1 MSLPLDSIVIVFA
14 IESLIEAL
22 LLVEVLIAAIAF
34 MILLHQLL
42 QSHVQVQLALTL
54 LKLLVKYALDEQ
66 LLFRH
71 LHRTHATQTQSTSFP
86 LNSTSISVVLLRRH
100 S

>member
-14 IESLIEAL
+14 IESLVEAL
-22 LLVEVLIAAIAF
+22 LLVKVVVAAIAF

-42 QSHVQVQLALTL
+42 QSHIQVQLALTL
-54 LKLLVKYALDEQ
+54 LELLVEYALDEH

-71 LHRTHATQTQSTSFP
+71 LHRTHTTQTQSASFP
-86 LNSTSISVVLLRRH
+86 LNSTSISVVLLRR
-100 S
+100 